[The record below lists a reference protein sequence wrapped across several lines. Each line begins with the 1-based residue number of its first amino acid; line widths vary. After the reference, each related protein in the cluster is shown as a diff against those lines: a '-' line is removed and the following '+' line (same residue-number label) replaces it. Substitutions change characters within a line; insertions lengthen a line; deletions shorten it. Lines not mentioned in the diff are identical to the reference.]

1 LERRKKG
8 AHYKL
13 VGLGNEVTYCDW
25 LRKLLEYFDGRSIG
39 DPLYK
44 DGFNDKLGNHKDEKI
59 DPEVGWEE
67 LHLWTPRYRR
77 WPLGLPRRIR
87 VDTNGVGRMVNGV
100 EQFEY
105 DEIHEP
111 GELLQPTRV
120 NLDLENIENMR
131 KEREDRKLPEEE
143 SAGLGYASRSER
155 RQQEIARY
163 EGSRPNTLGL
173 SFSTSAEGVA
183 LRDRWGNMRT
193 EQGLFIAARESSWD
207 WLTSYDCLDQ
217 VRPTEYPTI
226 LPVSFVRDEPPADDD
241 DDDDDDAD
249 EDKEDIMIR
258 TRDYDPVEDEDLTE
272 DPPLVVKAPPATVKK
287 TKGGKRKAGS
297 RGGGRRTAKK
307 LKLTDLSESSTAAI
321 GSGGKKNPP
330 TAAPANES
338 EDAEGAGASEEP
350 DAAVDRSWMRRRA
363 NVDYPYP
370 KNEFHLPKRQRPTDG
385 VKALSIT
392 PWAEETGGR
401 REWHVYQRLSPFSE
415 VYSPPRSPLRPDD
428 IDPDSLPKV
437 DDGST
442 AGDVWRIVNADES
455 PALERR
461 RCNHTD
467 KCRAWWSHPA
477 AECWIAHTEKTVRT
491 TSTALKPLNVPL
503 TMATS
508 GVPTYHARL
517 HDHYGIR
524 PTPNQEARWPKLR
537 IWVPYDPMTIDK
549 MNPPFKNGVAVD
561 SPDPVRGTSAG
572 MSTESIPEDTD
583 PQEPE
588 KPKSGEQKEP
598 YTYEFYTMAVPI
610 ITQPVRAWGVVDP
623 EPPAAPGGERTACRP
638 SSGISKSCPSG
649 WPPRGVSGVFE
660 VKRFGRRDLYV
671 ALIGTRGVFLINWIG
686 FQCTGPKLASG

>member
-8 AHYKL
+8 THYKL
-13 VGLGNEVTYCDW
+13 VGLGNEVTHCDW

-163 EGSRPNTLGL
+163 EGSRPNTLG
-173 SFSTSAEGVA
+173 
-183 LRDRWGNMRT
+183 
-193 EQGLFIAARESSWD
+193 
-207 WLTSYDCLDQ
+207 
-217 VRPTEYPTI
+217 
-226 LPVSFVRDEPPADDD
+226 
-241 DDDDDDAD
+241 
-249 EDKEDIMIR
+249 
-258 TRDYDPVEDEDLTE
+258 
-272 DPPLVVKAPPATVKK
+272 
-287 TKGGKRKAGS
+287 
-297 RGGGRRTAKK
+297 GRRTAKK
-307 LKLTDLSESSTAAI
+307 LKLTDLSEASTAAI

-370 KNEFHLPKRQRPTDG
+370 KNEFHLTKRQRPTDG
-385 VKALSIT
+385 VEALSIT

-428 IDPDSLPKV
+428 IDPDSLPKA

-442 AGDVWRIVNADES
+442 AGDVWGIVNADES

-503 TMATS
+503 TMTTS

-524 PTPNQEARWPKLR
+524 RTPNQEARWR
-537 IWVPYDPMTIDK
+537 
-549 MNPPFKNGVAVD
+549 
-561 SPDPVRGTSAG
+561 S
-572 MSTESIPEDTD
+572 
-583 PQEPE
+583 
-588 KPKSGEQKEP
+588 
-598 YTYEFYTMAVPI
+598 
-610 ITQPVRAWGVVDP
+610 
-623 EPPAAPGGERTACRP
+623 
-638 SSGISKSCPSG
+638 
-649 WPPRGVSGVFE
+649 
-660 VKRFGRRDLYV
+660 
-671 ALIGTRGVFLINWIG
+671 
-686 FQCTGPKLASG
+686 